1 MRESQ
6 TKRLAR
12 AVERATEKFPFVD
25 LELDLTS
32 YVTVISGLQLT
43 LRHPDLPPYSRRSL
57 RLMVDAM
64 IAHIGQVDAELAEL
78 LRLGDDP
85 DADVM
90 IARTDQ

>member
-1 MRESQ
+1 
-6 TKRLAR
+6 
-12 AVERATEKFPFVD
+12 
-25 LELDLTS
+25 
-32 YVTVISGLQLT
+32 
-43 LRHPDLPPYSRRSL
+43 
-57 RLMVDAM
+57 MVDAM